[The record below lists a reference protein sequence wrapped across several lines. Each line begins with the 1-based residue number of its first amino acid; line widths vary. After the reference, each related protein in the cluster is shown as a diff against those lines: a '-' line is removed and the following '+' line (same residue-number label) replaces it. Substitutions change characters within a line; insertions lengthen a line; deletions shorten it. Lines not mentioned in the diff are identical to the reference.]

1 MPTLSEMAARQNY
14 TTPTLNGCHI
24 EQNFVGPILFLML
37 IDITNISKDSSWF
50 IQIIVALLK
59 ATPFKISHP
68 EKCINVVEG
77 SI

>member
-24 EQNFVGPILFLML
+24 GQNFVGPILFLML
-37 IDITNISKDSSWF
+37 IDLTNMSKDSSWF
-50 IQIIVALLK
+50 IQIIVVLLK
-59 ATPFKISHP
+59 AAPFKISHP